1 MTTNIGPLSL
11 TLVRTEG
18 IPDAPKNGLIYGRR
32 DGSWVVVTSGG
43 GGGDGREVELRNNGL
58 FIQWRYVG
66 DPSWI
71 NLVALADLE
80 GPQGIQGIQGPQG
93 EQGPIGLTGP
103 KGDTGEQ
110 GIQGPQGLKGDT
122 GDQGPI
128 GLTGPQGIQGP
139 QGPAGADGT
148 NGADGVNVTITTTTD
163 QAVFDTATPS
173 STELVVLYDA

>member
-1 MTTNIGPLSL
+1 MTTKIGPMSL
-11 TLVRTEG
+11 TLVRTQG

-43 GGGDGREVELRNNGL
+43 GGGDGREIELRNNGL

-66 DPSWI
+66 DVSWI
-71 NLVALADLE
+71 DLVALSELE
-80 GPQGIQGIQGPQG
+80 GPQGIQGIQGIQG
-93 EQGPIGLTGP
+93 EQGPKGDTGDIGPQGP
-103 KGDTGEQ
+103 QGLKGDTGEQ
-110 GIQGPQGLKGDT
+110 GIQGP
-122 GDQGPI
+122 
-128 GLTGPQGIQGP
+128 
-139 QGPAGADGT
+139 AGT

>member
-66 DPSWI
+66 DVSWI
-71 NLVALADLE
+71 DLVALSELE
-80 GPQGIQGIQGPQG
+80 GPQGIQGIQGIQG
-93 EQGPIGLTGP
+93 EQGPKGDTGDIGPQGP
-103 KGDTGEQ
+103 QGLKGDTGEQ

-122 GDQGPI
+122 GD
-128 GLTGPQGIQGP
+128 TGPQGIQGP
-139 QGPAGADGT
+139 AGT

>member
-18 IPDAPKNGLIYGRR
+18 IPDAPRNGLIYGRQ

-43 GGGDGREVELRNNGL
+43 GTGDGREVELRNNGL

-71 NLVALADLE
+71 DLVALADLE
-80 GPQGIQGIQGPQG
+80 GPVGPQG
-93 EQGPIGLTGP
+93 TIGLTGP
-103 KGDTGEQ
+103 KGDAGDTGP
-110 GIQGPQGLKGDT
+110 QGPQGLKGDT

-128 GLTGPQGIQGP
+128 GLTGPEGPEGPQGIQGP
-139 QGPAGADGT
+139 AGVDGQ
-148 NGADGVNVTITTTTD
+148 DGVNVTITTTTD
-163 QAVFDTATPS
+163 QAVFDAATPAA
-173 STELVVLYDA
+173 TELVVLYDA